1 MVRKSLRVIL
11 NPTMRTKEDHMRLIK
26 GNIIEAKELGKLNT
40 IKGGCIILTEDGIIE
55 DVVEKIPE
63 GFSGEI
69 DDYGDSLIL
78 ESFSD
83 MHLHAPQF
91 PMLGMGMDRFL
102 LDWLRTYTFPT
113 EAEFSDTSY
122 ARDVYSRL
130 ADTLIKNGTTR
141 VSMFS
146 SIHTD
151 STLILM
157 EELEKRGISGYVGK
171 VNMDRNGGEN
181 LEETTEESKRETL
194 RWLERCS
201 DFKLIKPIITPRF
214 TPSCTDDL
222 MAWLGK
228 LSRER
233 NLPVQSHLSE
243 NVSEINWV
251 KELHPDCTRY
261 WETYNKYGLFKD
273 RTLMAHCVH
282 SDDVE
287 LEAIREHNAVVVHC
301 ASSNYNL
308 MSGTAPVRHMLDMG
322 VNVTLGSD
330 IAGGSEIAMYRVMTS
345 TITASKFRRMSD
357 SSLPDA
363 LTLAEAYYLATT
375 AGHMYFGDRP
385 GFAKGNKLNAIVVDD
400 SHFSPSKREL
410 TLSERLEKA
419 VYQMDDR
426 AIVAVLC

>member
-1 MVRKSLRVIL
+1 
-11 NPTMRTKEDHMRLIK
+11 MRLIK

-40 IKGGCIILTEDGIIE
+40 LKGGCIILSDDGIIE
-55 DVVEKIPE
+55 DVAEKIPQ
-63 GFSGEI
+63 GFSGDI
-69 DDYGDSLIL
+69 TDYGDALIL
-78 ESFSD
+78 QSFCD

-102 LDWLRTYTFPT
+102 LDWLKTYAFPT
-113 EAEFSDTSY
+113 EAAFSDTSY
-122 ARDVYSRL
+122 ARTVYSQL

-146 SIHTD
+146 SLHTD

-157 EELEKRGISGYVGK
+157 KELEKRGISGYVGK

-214 TPSCTDDL
+214 TPSCTDEL

-228 LSRER
+228 LGEER

-243 NVSEINWV
+243 NASEIRWV
-251 KELHPDCTRY
+251 RELHPDCQRY
-261 WETYNKYGLFKD
+261 WETYNKYGLFKEK
-273 RTLMAHCVH
+273 TLMAHCVH
-282 SDDVE
+282 CDDVE
-287 LEAIREHNAVVVHC
+287 LEAIREHGAVAVHC
-301 ASSNYNL
+301 ASSNCNL

-330 IAGGSEIAMYRVMTS
+330 IAGGSEIAMYRVLAT
-345 TITASKFRRMSD
+345 TIAASKFRRMAD
-357 SSLPDA
+357 NYLIDA
-363 LTLAEAYYLATT
+363 LTLPEAYYLSTS
-375 AGHMYFGDRP
+375 AGHVYFGDKP
-385 GFAKGNKLNAIVVDD
+385 GFAKGNRLNAIVVDD

-410 TLSERLEKA
+410 TLPERLEKA

-426 AIVAVLC
+426 AIKAVYC

>member
-1 MVRKSLRVIL
+1 
-11 NPTMRTKEDHMRLIK
+11 MRLIK

-40 IKGGCIILTEDGIIE
+40 LKGGCIILSDDGIIE
-55 DVVEKIPE
+55 DVAEKIPQ
-63 GFSGEI
+63 GFSGDI
-69 DDYGDSLIL
+69 TDYGDALIL
-78 ESFSD
+78 QSFCD

-102 LDWLRTYTFPT
+102 LDWLKTYAFPT
-113 EAEFSDTSY
+113 EAAFSDPSY
-122 ARDVYSRL
+122 ARTVYSQL

-146 SIHTD
+146 SLHTD

-157 EELEKRGISGYVGK
+157 KELEKRGISGYVGK

-214 TPSCTDDL
+214 TPSCTDEL

-228 LSRER
+228 LGEER

-243 NVSEINWV
+243 NASEIRWV
-251 KELHPDCTRY
+251 RELHPDCQRY
-261 WETYNKYGLFKD
+261 WETYNKYGLFKEK
-273 RTLMAHCVH
+273 TLMAHCVH
-282 SDDVE
+282 CDDVE
-287 LEAIREHNAVVVHC
+287 LEAIREHGAVAVHC
-301 ASSNYNL
+301 ASSNCNL

-330 IAGGSEIAMYRVMTS
+330 IAGGSEIAMYRVLAT
-345 TITASKFRRMSD
+345 TIAASKFRRMAD
-357 SSLPDA
+357 NYLIDA
-363 LTLAEAYYLATT
+363 LTLPEAYYLSTS
-375 AGHMYFGDRP
+375 AGHVYFGDKP
-385 GFAKGNKLNAIVVDD
+385 GFAKGNRLNAIVVDD

-410 TLSERLEKA
+410 TLPERLEKA

-426 AIVAVLC
+426 AIKAVYC

>member
-1 MVRKSLRVIL
+1 
-11 NPTMRTKEDHMRLIK
+11 MRLIK

-40 IKGGCIILTEDGIIE
+40 LKGGCIVLSDDGIIE
-55 DVVEKIPE
+55 DVAEKIPQ
-63 GFSGEI
+63 GFSGDI
-69 DDYGDSLIL
+69 TDYGDALIL
-78 ESFSD
+78 QSFCD

-102 LDWLRTYTFPT
+102 LDWLKTYAFPT
-113 EAEFSDTSY
+113 EAAFSDTSY
-122 ARDVYSRL
+122 ARTVYSQL

-146 SIHTD
+146 SLHTD

-157 EELEKRGISGYVGK
+157 KELEKRGISGYVGK

-181 LEETTEESKRETL
+181 LEETTEESKIETL

-214 TPSCTDDL
+214 TPSCTDEL

-228 LSRER
+228 LGEER

-243 NVSEINWV
+243 NASEIRWV
-251 KELHPDCTRY
+251 RELHPDCQRY
-261 WETYNKYGLFKD
+261 WETYNKYGLFKEK
-273 RTLMAHCVH
+273 TLMAHCVH
-282 SDDVE
+282 CDDVE
-287 LEAIREHNAVVVHC
+287 LEAIREHGAVAVHC
-301 ASSNYNL
+301 ASSNCNL

-330 IAGGSEIAMYRVMTS
+330 IAGGSEIAMYRVLAT
-345 TITASKFRRMSD
+345 TIAASKFRRMAD
-357 SSLPDA
+357 NYLIDA
-363 LTLAEAYYLATT
+363 LTLPEAYYLSTS
-375 AGHMYFGDRP
+375 AGHVYFGDKP
-385 GFAKGNKLNAIVVDD
+385 GFAKGNRLNAIVVDD

-410 TLSERLEKA
+410 TLPERLEKA

-426 AIVAVLC
+426 AIKAVYC

>member
-1 MVRKSLRVIL
+1 
-11 NPTMRTKEDHMRLIK
+11 MRLIK
-26 GNIIEAKELGKLNT
+26 GNIIEAKKLGKLNT
-40 IKGGCIILTEDGIIE
+40 LKGGCIILSDDGIIE
-55 DVVEKIPE
+55 DVAEKIPQ
-63 GFSGEI
+63 GFNGDI
-69 DDYGDSLIL
+69 TDYGDALIL
-78 ESFSD
+78 QSFCD

-102 LDWLRTYTFPT
+102 LDWLKTYAFPT
-113 EAEFSDTSY
+113 EAAFSDTSY
-122 ARDVYSRL
+122 ARTVYSQL

-146 SIHTD
+146 SLHTD

-201 DFKLIKPIITPRF
+201 DFRLIKPVITPRF
-214 TPSCTDDL
+214 TPSCTDEL

-228 LSRER
+228 LGEER

-243 NVSEINWV
+243 NASEIRWV
-251 KELHPDCTRY
+251 RELHPDCQRY
-261 WETYNKYGLFKD
+261 WETYNKYGLFKEK
-273 RTLMAHCVH
+273 TLMAHCVH
-282 SDDVE
+282 CDDVE
-287 LEAIREHNAVVVHC
+287 LEAIREHGAVAVHC
-301 ASSNYNL
+301 ASSNCNL

-330 IAGGSEIAMYRVMTS
+330 IAGGSEIAMYRVLTT
-345 TITASKFRRMSD
+345 TIAASKFRRMAD
-357 SSLPDA
+357 NYLIDA
-363 LTLAEAYYLATT
+363 LTLPEAYYLSTS
-375 AGHMYFGDRP
+375 AGHVYFGDKP
-385 GFAKGNKLNAIVVDD
+385 GFAKGNRLNAIVVDD

-410 TLSERLEKA
+410 TLPERLEKA

-426 AIVAVLC
+426 AIKAVYC

>member
-1 MVRKSLRVIL
+1 
-11 NPTMRTKEDHMRLIK
+11 MRLIK

-40 IKGGCIILTEDGIIE
+40 LKGGCIILSDDGIIE
-55 DVVEKIPE
+55 DVAEKIPQ
-63 GFSGEI
+63 GFSGDI
-69 DDYGDSLIL
+69 TDYGDALIL
-78 ESFSD
+78 QSFCD

-102 LDWLRTYTFPT
+102 LDWLKTYAFPT
-113 EAEFSDTSY
+113 EAAFSDTSY
-122 ARDVYSRL
+122 ARTVYSQL

-146 SIHTD
+146 SLHTD

-157 EELEKRGISGYVGK
+157 KELEKRGISGYVGK

-181 LEETTEESKRETL
+181 LEETTEESKIETL

-214 TPSCTDDL
+214 TPSCTDEL

-228 LSRER
+228 LGEER

-243 NVSEINWV
+243 NASEIRWV
-251 KELHPDCTRY
+251 RELHPDCQRY
-261 WETYNKYGLFKD
+261 WETYNKYGLFKEK
-273 RTLMAHCVH
+273 TLMAHCVH
-282 SDDVE
+282 CDDVE
-287 LEAIREHNAVVVHC
+287 LEAIREHGAVAVHC
-301 ASSNYNL
+301 ASSNCNL

-330 IAGGSEIAMYRVMTS
+330 IAGGSEIAMYRVLAT
-345 TITASKFRRMSD
+345 TIAASKFRRMAD
-357 SSLPDA
+357 NYLIDA
-363 LTLAEAYYLATT
+363 LTLPEAYYLSTS
-375 AGHMYFGDRP
+375 AGHVYFGDKP
-385 GFAKGNKLNAIVVDD
+385 GFAKGNRLNAIVVDD

-410 TLSERLEKA
+410 TLPERLEKA

-426 AIVAVLC
+426 AIKAVYC